1 MKKRQAESHG
11 QQRCLEFQQEP
22 LLVSDILSYLSGL
35 AQLQDVGRTGN
46 PELSEGLRILVQA
59 LRSYANCPAK
69 ELNKAIQGKAAS
81 QTNIQTSSQKSNA
94 VFPTEFDAE
103 LETIGW
109 TEVEEF
115 LSAESSTKR
124 QVVELGFRRFAISRS
139 SLERLNKQDAVATVR
154 AALENEKSLDV
165 ISREAVRTGKAR
177 AG

>member
-1 MKKRQAESHG
+1 MKKRQVEPHR
-11 QQRCLEFQQEP
+11 QERCLGFQHEP

-46 PELSEGLRILVQA
+46 PELSEGLKILVQA
-59 LRSYANCPAK
+59 LRTYGHFPAR
-69 ELNKAIQGKAAS
+69 ELNEVIQGKVVS
-81 QTNIQTSSQKSNA
+81 HDSIETTSKKPKP
-94 VFPTEFDAE
+94 VFPKE
-103 LETIGW
+103 LDDELGTIGW
-109 TEVEEF
+109 SEVEKI
-115 LSAESSTKR
+115 LSNASSTKR

-139 SLERLNKQDAVATVR
+139 SLDRLNKQDAVATVH